1 MNQPRHQLGTN
12 QVPND
17 IVSSQLT
24 IAKSPITDGEEED
37 EPDLMS
43 LSVFIIPPRNK
54 SVRRCRVRQ
63 MAPNL
68 LSSFISQLETRQ
80 SAIRMN
86 LKEAVAFV
94 FSRDLDAR

>member
-1 MNQPRHQLGTN
+1 M
-12 QVPND
+12 
-17 IVSSQLT
+17 T

-37 EPDLMS
+37 EPDVMS

-86 LKEAVAFV
+86 LKEAIAFV